1 MLSVKHLLHSH
12 TFGQHGIEQHLEVQL
27 RFLAILVRQNH
38 AVALHRGLHV
48 KRPVSRFV
56 HAQFGKVKLLA
67 DGRNGERIFSTLED
81 AAYVVR
87 LTEAIVE
94 SSKKNIK
101 EKVMKSIKEM
111 ENISLE
117 QLEAVSMD
125 MNIPVPE
132 GFEERLKKDIG
143 TLDRLTTDDTEY
155 GRRAR
160 TVRIIS
166 VAAAATLLLA

>member
-1 MLSVKHLLHSH
+1 
-12 TFGQHGIEQHLEVQL
+12 
-27 RFLAILVRQNH
+27 
-38 AVALHRGLHV
+38 
-48 KRPVSRFV
+48 
-56 HAQFGKVKLLA
+56 
-67 DGRNGERIFSTLED
+67 
-81 AAYVVR
+81 
-87 LTEAIVE
+87 
-94 SSKKNIK
+94 
-101 EKVMKSIKEM
+101 MKSIKEM
-111 ENISLE
+111 EDMSLE

-166 VAAAATLLLA
+166 VAAAATLLFGTGIAIRQNEPKDTFDDPYMAYAELEKAFATMSGGMQKALAMAEESEAALDKVTSIFE